1 MTTKEGLEV
10 DGLDAL
16 LASARRLRELD
27 LGRFQRV
34 LALCRAYVAVYERP
48 DEADEVFA
56 SRVLQIASGRPKASA

>member
-1 MTTKEGLEV
+1 V

-27 LGRFQRV
+27 VERFQRV

-48 DEADEVFA
+48 DEADEIFA
-56 SRVLQIASGRPKASA
+56 SRVSQISSRSPKASA